1 MNLLF
6 KLLDPRKIIASFTLY
21 MGGGGSPSSPSATSQ
36 SNTVSNIAPWAQ
48 AGVQQLIQ
56 SGLGNYFPQYG
67 QELAAYNA
75 NPYDPVTNP
84 NGVQAPTNLGSQAGY
99 TPFDPT
105 NPTNNSGM
113 ASAITAGKNS
123 VANFQPLQNQSYTSA
138 ANMALPNQYG
148 QATDLATQA
157 GQGNLGTVAGANQ
170 YGQAGY
176 NAGMAYGQNAAN
188 QTDANGNVTASGTVQ
203 NYMNPYLSATLN
215 PSLALMNQQYG
226 MQNVANNAQATQ
238 AGAFG
243 GSRMGVQNALTNQ
256 AQNLAQNQLIGNAY
270 NQAYN
275 TANTNMQQAAT
286 LGMQGAATGL
296 QGVSGQQAGY
306 NGAGSQATNLG
317 SLGTQQ
323 LAGQQSIAGLQ
334 NAYGAQQQQQAQNQI
349 NQGAQNYSTQQ
360 AVPMQQLQQLEG
372 LYTGAPTSTTTSNYS
387 AAPSILS
394 QAAGLGMA
402 GYGLSQLGSN
412 TSSSKA
418 KGGRIKGSGI
428 DKLPAKNLES
438 FKKGGITMDA
448 EDDGAV
454 HFADNK
460 QQPVGSYESG
470 PFTAADYSLGTQ
482 DPRTYRDSQLNP
494 SQKFNLTQLQLLEQS
509 PGSGASLTGYPSV
522 NSGAVLGGQQYPKL
536 SPGVL
541 SQFLQAQQNLPDA
554 SPTANGPTS
563 MDNIAANGTPSG
575 PQQAPAP
582 YNYKAPQM
590 GLPNLLPTGSM
601 SAEEAKKN
609 STQFLNPAALNEEA
623 KNLDSYFENQI
634 NARRTARDAALAGRP
649 TLGKKQEER
658 LNKED
663 EKDVQRLSNL
673 KSSSM
678 LEAGLAVLGGTS
690 PFFGP
695 NISNAKEGI
704 QAYKAGLKDLDKAK
718 EARENVRGN
727 IEMSRD
733 AQLNHDVDSSLQ
745 FEDNAFNAHMGLK
758 GHLFDA
764 KNNMNTAFAGIASGM
779 FQNDRNNANANQRAN
794 LGAMT
799 DVAKTN
805 ALLSKE
811 PEAIT
816 TARIL
821 GNGDVQSGYNMGIAK
836 QHATEL
842 YTKWSQLAYPNGTMG
857 QPNEAFL
864 KAYPT
869 AQLFVE
875 EGLSSAGFAP
885 QTGNAGGYGNTPP
898 PSGAAVI
905 NSKR

>member
-1 MNLLF
+1 MSNWLG
-6 KLLDPRKIIASFTLY
+6 
-21 MGGGGSPSSPSATSQ
+21 GGGGSPSATS
-36 SNTVSNIAPWAQ
+36 STNTTSNISPWAQ
-48 AGVQQLIQ
+48 QGVQQLIGA
-56 SGLGNYFPQYG
+56 GLQNTF
-67 QELAAYNA
+67 N
-75 NPYDPVTNP
+75 NYDPVT
-84 NGVQAPTNLGSQAGY
+84 GSLGPQSGY
-99 TPFDPT
+99 TPFNTANAQQYTTDANGNQTLNSAYDPMT
-105 NPTNNSGM
+105 AM
-113 ASAITAGKNS
+113 AAAAGKSS
-123 VANFQPLQNQSYTSA
+123 VADFTGLQNQSFNTA
-138 ANMALPNQYG
+138 GNMQVPGQYG
-148 QATDLATQA
+148 QASGLTGTAA
-157 GQGNLGTVAGANQ
+157 QGNLGTAADAGQ

-176 NAGMAYGQNAAN
+176 NAGMSYGQNATNPNAV
-188 QTDANGNVTASGTVQ
+188 AA
-203 NYMNPYLSATLN
+203 YMNPYLQNTLA
-215 PSLALMNQQYG
+215 PSMQLLNQQYG
-226 MQNVANNAQATQ
+226 MQQTQNQGAQTQ

-243 GSRMGVQNALTNQ
+243 GSRGTLQNSLNQ
-256 AQNLAQNQLIGNAY
+256 QNQMLAQNQLVGNAY

-275 TANTNMQQAAT
+275 TANTNMQNSAS
-286 LGMQGAATGL
+286 LGMQGAQAGL
-296 QGVSGQQAGY
+296 SGIAAQQAGY
-306 NGAGSQATNLG
+306 NNAANAGTNMANIAG
-317 SLGTQQ
+317 QQ
-323 LAGQQSIAGLQ
+323 LGAQQSIAGLQ
-334 NAYGAQQQQQAQNQI
+334 NAYGAQQQQQAQNVI
-349 NQGAQNYSTQQ
+349 NQGAQNYSTMQ
-360 AVPMQQLQQLEG
+360 AYPMQQLQQLEG
-372 LYTGAPTSTTTSNYS
+372 LYTGVPTSTTTQNYQ
-387 AAPSILS
+387 APPNTLS
-394 QAAGLGMA
+394 TAAGLGLA
-402 GYGLSQLGSN
+402 GAGLMSGN
-412 TSSSKA
+412 SSSTTPAKA
-418 KGGRIKGSGI
+418 KAGGRIKGSGI

-494 SQKFNLTQLQLLEQS
+494 SQKFNRTQLQLLEQS

-575 PQQAPAP
+575 PQQTPAP

-623 KNLDSYFENQI
+623 KNLDNYFENQT

-663 EKDVQRLSNL
+663 EKDVQRLSDL

-704 QAYKAGLKDLDKAK
+704 QAYKAGLKDLDKAR

-758 GHLFDA
+758 GHLLDA

-885 QTGNAGGYGNTPP
+885 QRGNAGGYGNTPP